1 MKRIT
6 ILNILF
12 ILAPFILFSQ
22 KPVKTSGEAQVELT
36 ETRSRQEVRKEARDM
51 AIVNAL
57 EKAFGRVII
66 QGNSTYISNIN
77 TGEKTETNSV
87 FNMIANTSVKGEVVE
102 VISEKYEYV
111 KGYKI
116 VEGKKAEITEIRC
129 EISIRARELAE
140 PPIDFTTYPL
150 ACTNIKCRTTSFIE
164 NDDFFLYFL
173 SPISG
178 YMSVYLDDGE
188 YSQCLLPYKNMPV
201 EYESGMPVKADREF
215 IFFSREPE
223 HNYFKDEDFEED
235 VYTLYSDSKKDINR
249 LFIIFSKTPLNKPK
263 LDENVKIK
271 QLTEQEMAEGY
282 TMPKALKSEDFQ
294 KWLNKCRSYRKKDMQ
309 VDIIDITITKGMEL
323 WNIGRM
329 E

>member
-1 MKRIT
+1 MKKII
-6 ILNILF
+6 ILNILV
-12 ILAPFILFSQ
+12 ILSPFILFSQ
-22 KPVKTSGEAQVELT
+22 KTVKTSGEAQVELT
-36 ETRSRQEVRKEARDM
+36 ETRSRQEVKKEVRDM
-51 AIVNAL
+51 ATVNAL

-77 TGEKTETNSV
+77 TGKKTETNSV

-102 VISEKYEYV
+102 VISENYEDI
-111 KGYKI
+111 KGYKV
-116 VEGKKAEITEIRC
+116 VEGKKVEITEIKC
-129 EISIRARELAE
+129 EITLRARELTE
-140 PPIDFTTYPL
+140 PPIDFATYPL
-150 ACTNIKCRTTSFIE
+150 ACTNLKCRTTSFME

-178 YMSVYLDDGE
+178 YVSVYLDGGE

-201 EYESGMPVKADREF
+201 EYESGMPVIADRGY
-215 IFFSREPE
+215 IFFSRQPE
-223 HNYFKDEDFEED
+223 HNYFEDEDFEED
-235 VYTLYSDSKKDINR
+235 VYTLYSDSKKDIHR

-263 LDENVKIK
+263 LENNVQIE

-309 VDIIDITITKGMEL
+309 VDIIDITITKGME
-323 WNIGRM
+323 
-329 E
+329 

>member
-1 MKRIT
+1 MKKII
-6 ILNILF
+6 ILNILV

-22 KPVKTSGEAQVELT
+22 KPVRTSGEAQVEIT
-36 ETRSRQEVRKEARDM
+36 ETRSRKDVKKEARDM
-51 AIVNAL
+51 ATVNAL
-57 EKAFGRVII
+57 ERAFGSVII

-102 VISEKYEYV
+102 VINEKYEDV
-111 KGYKI
+111 KGYKVI
-116 VEGKKAEITEIRC
+116 DGKKIEVTEIKCEIT
-129 EISIRARELAE
+129 IRARELAE
-140 PPIDFTTYPL
+140 PPIDFTTFPL
-150 ACTNIKCRTTSFIE
+150 ACTNIKCKTISFTE

-178 YMSVYLDDGE
+178 YMSVYLDDGK

-215 IFFSREPE
+215 IFFSMEKE
-223 HNYFKDEDFEED
+223 HNYFEDEDFKED
-235 VYTLYSDSKKDINR
+235 VYRLYSKSKKDINR

-263 LDENVKIK
+263 LDDNVKTD

-294 KWLNKCRSYRKKDMQ
+294 KWLNKCRSYRKNDMQ
-309 VDIIDITITKGMEL
+309 VDIIDITITKGME
-323 WNIGRM
+323 
-329 E
+329 

>member
-1 MKRIT
+1 MKKII
-6 ILNILF
+6 ILNILV
-12 ILAPFILFSQ
+12 ILSPFILFSQ
-22 KPVKTSGEAQVELT
+22 KPVKISGEAQVELT
-36 ETRSRQEVRKEARDM
+36 EIRSRQEVKKEARDM
-51 AIVNAL
+51 ATVNAL
-57 EKAFGRVII
+57 ERAFGRVII

-102 VISEKYEYV
+102 VISEKYEDV

-116 VEGKKAEITEIRC
+116 VEGKKAEITEILC
-129 EISIRARELAE
+129 KITIRARELAE
-140 PPIDFTTYPL
+140 PPIDFATYPL
-150 ACTNIKCRTTSFIE
+150 DCTNIKCRTTSFIE

-178 YMSVYLDDGE
+178 YVSVYLDDGE
-188 YSQCLLPYKNMPV
+188 YSQRLLPYRKIPV
-201 EYESGMPVKADREF
+201 GYESGMPVKADLEYL
-215 IFFSREPE
+215 FFSREPE

-249 LFIIFSKTPLNKPK
+249 LFIIFSKTLLNKPK
-263 LDENVKIK
+263 LENNVQIE

-294 KWLNKCRSYRKKDMQ
+294 RWLNKCRSYRKNDMQ
-309 VDIIDITITKGMEL
+309 VDIIDITITKGME
-323 WNIGRM
+323 
-329 E
+329 

>member
-1 MKRIT
+1 MKQSIFLLILLFFSLLCVVGQKT
-6 ILNILF
+6 I
-12 ILAPFILFSQ
+12 
-22 KPVKTSGEAQVELT
+22 KTSGEAQVELT
-36 ETRSRQEVRKEARDM
+36 ETRSRQEVKEEAREL
-51 AIVNAL
+51 ATVNAL

-102 VISEKYEYV
+102 VTSEKYEDV
-111 KGYKI
+111 KGYKVI
-116 VEGKKAEITEIRC
+116 DGKKIEVTEIKCEIT
-129 EISIRARELAE
+129 IRARELTE
-140 PPIDFTTYPL
+140 PPIDFATYPL

-164 NDDFFLYFL
+164 KDDFFIYFL

-178 YMSVYLDDGE
+178 YVSVYLDDGE
-188 YSQCLLPYKNMPV
+188 YSQRLLPYRNMPV
-201 EYESGMPVKADREF
+201 EYESGMPIMADREY

-223 HNYFKDEDFEED
+223 HNYFKDEDFKED

-263 LDENVKIK
+263 LENNVQIE

-294 KWLNKCRSYRKKDMQ
+294 KWLNKCRSYRKDDMQ
-309 VDIIDITITKGMEL
+309 VDIIDITITKGME
-323 WNIGRM
+323 
-329 E
+329 

>member
-1 MKRIT
+1 MKKT
-6 ILNILF
+6 TLLLILLF
-12 ILAPFILFSQ
+12 LPFSFVIGQ
-22 KPVKTSGEAQVELT
+22 KTVKTSGEAQVELT
-36 ETRSRQEVRKEARDM
+36 ETRSRQEVKKEVMDM

-102 VISEKYEYV
+102 VINEKYEDV
-111 KGYKI
+111 KGYKVI
-116 VEGKKAEITEIRC
+116 DGKKIEVTEILC
-129 EISIRARELAE
+129 KITIRARELTD
-140 PPIDFTTYPL
+140 PPIDFTTFPL
-150 ACTNIKCRTTSFIE
+150 ACTNIKCKTTSFTE

-178 YMSVYLDDGE
+178 YVSVYLDDGE
-188 YSQCLLPYKNMPV
+188 YSQCLLPYRNIPV
-201 EYESGMPVKADREF
+201 EYESGIPVKADREF

-223 HNYFKDEDFEED
+223 HNYLKDEDFEED

-263 LDENVKIK
+263 LENNVKIE

-294 KWLNKCRSYRKKDMQ
+294 KWLNKCRSYRKNDMQ
-309 VDIIDITITKGMEL
+309 VEIIDITITKGMEL